1 MSKFII
7 NINDYSFRIMN
18 KTTYEVDRIIVNIH
32 SSESTNKNLLYDDN
46 TIDEKVNKFSVYLS
60 RSNLGCFRLLYITYG
75 HYAKGHEDYIQ
86 QTFIHLELNDY
97 INKCVPI
104 LSDVDYDYT
113 DRSLNVYRYLQQN
126 DTNFNMSKNNIF
138 NMLNNSIFI
147 QNLKNIKNHID
158 DNSRMIKKNPFIE
171 YNQQIRCGHEKKE
184 DKNTIIK
191 ILRDFS
197 NKLTDLYNYSENN
210 FVCEHTVNNELDN
223 FKIQFYKLN
232 LNLKQKDY
240 SNIDNIIL
248 YYCNVEIEKFN
259 GLITNS
265 YIKTDRKNFKL
276 PVFLTSD
283 NKITKFGTFTN
294 YILAGNYICK
304 LFEYRE
310 QCKDQLCTFKYQ
322 LIGDRYD
329 NIFPFNII
337 KEPIEP
343 QKTLVIPV
351 QPTRPVQLQINNS
364 IDELNDLINNYL
376 KIIQTGRKIIQTG
389 NIIWSDSTILNLQFI
404 NSGVPNAA
412 YYDTKLQGVVKFK
425 KTNSKDIKS
434 TLIDKIQSKD
444 DIEKNKEEY
453 DNIMNNINK
462 LKDLDFINKLNT
474 LETFCHMKGYVIY
487 HNINYLFMNIYNIA
501 HSPLIEYLVD
511 YNDFYG
517 FTKDEDEDKI
527 KALPSFLEVVKDFNT
542 FNTEFMFKHG
552 DLQNNCR
559 NIMYNKI
566 TNKFKVIDIVSPS
579 LIIPSRPDQLNS
591 LISEIIFDIKSLIN
605 CYKNTWKLEIDIDNL
620 ININKLE
627 IELMSDNNNLFCVKY
642 LNKDPFIEYNPYRSD
657 CKKRDI
663 YVDTSKEVVK
673 QIILKFINE
682 CYTNFISIIEEDIL
696 IINKY

>member
-1 MSKFII
+1 
-7 NINDYSFRIMN
+7 MN
-18 KTTYEVDRIIVNIH
+18 KTYQQDRIIVNIH

-46 TIDEKVNKFSVYLS
+46 TIDVKVNKFSVYLS
-60 RSNLGCFRLLYITYG
+60 RSNLGCFRLLYITYA
-75 HYAKGHEDYIQ
+75 HYAKGDEDYIQ
-86 QTFIHLELNDY
+86 QTFIHLKLNDY
-97 INKCVPI
+97 INKCIPI
-104 LSDVDYDYT
+104 LSDVDYDYSN
-113 DRSLNVYRYLQQN
+113 RSLNVYKYFQAH
-126 DTNFNMSKNNIF
+126 DIDFNMSKNIIF
-138 NMLNNSIFI
+138 NILNNPIFI
-147 QNLKNIKNHID
+147 QNLKNIENHIN

-171 YNQQIRCGHEKKE
+171 YNQQIRCGYEKEE

-191 ILRDFS
+191 ILTDFS

-223 FKIQFYKLN
+223 YKIQFYKLN
-232 LNLKQKDY
+232 LNLKQKDD

-265 YIKTDRKNFKL
+265 YIKTDIKNFKL
-276 PVFLTSD
+276 PVFLTCD

-310 QCKDQLCTFKYQ
+310 QCKDKQCTFKYQ

-337 KEPIEP
+337 KEPNEP
-343 QKTLVIPV
+343 QKTLVIPVQPV

-364 IDELNDLINNYL
+364 IDKLNDLINNYL
-376 KIIQTGRKIIQTG
+376 KIIQTGRKIIQTKG
-389 NIIWSDSTILNLQFI
+389 ENINIIWSDSTTEDLTYI

-412 YYDTKLQGVVKFK
+412 YYDTKLHGVVKFRK
-425 KTNSKDIKS
+425 QDKDKQS
-434 TLIDKIQSKD
+434 NLIDKIQSKD

-462 LKDLDFINKLNT
+462 LKDLDYINKLNT
-474 LETFCHMKGYVIY
+474 LKTFCHIRGYVIY
-487 HNINYLFMNIYNIA
+487 HNINNLFMNEYNIA
-501 HSPLIEYLVD
+501 HSPLIEYLKD

-517 FTKDEDEDKI
+517 FKKDEDII
-527 KALPSFLEVVKDFNT
+527 KDNALSSFLEVVKDFNT
-542 FNTEFMFKHG
+542 FNTEFMFTHG

-566 TNKFKVIDIVSPS
+566 TNKFKVIDIVSPK
-579 LIIPSRPDQLNS
+579 LIIPSRPEQLNN

-605 CYKNTWKLEIDIDNL
+605 CYNNTWKIEIDIDNL
-620 ININKLE
+620 IDINKLE
-627 IELMSDNNNLFCVKY
+627 IELMSYKNNLFCVKDIPDTLL
-642 LNKDPFIEYNPYRSD
+642 LNYNPYRDD
-657 CKKRDI
+657 CEQRDI

-673 QIILKFINE
+673 QIILNFIKE
-682 CYTNFISIIEEDIL
+682 CYTKFIGIIEKDIQ
-696 IINKY
+696 IINTHDL

>member
-1 MSKFII
+1 
-7 NINDYSFRIMN
+7 MN
-18 KTTYEVDRIIVNIH
+18 KTTYQVDRIIVNIH

-75 HYAKGHEDYIQ
+75 HFAKGHEDYIQ
-86 QTFIHLELNDY
+86 QTFIHLKLNDY

-113 DRSLNVYRYLQQN
+113 DRSLNVYKYLQQN

-223 FKIQFYKLN
+223 YKIQFYKLN

-351 QPTRPVQLQINNS
+351 QPVIPTRPVQPVIPTRPVQLQINNS

-389 NIIWSDSTILNLQFI
+389 GENINIIWSNSTTKDLVFI

-412 YYDTKLQGVVKFK
+412 YYDTKLQGVVKFIK
-425 KTNSKDIKS
+425 RQREIKS
-434 TLIDKIQSKD
+434 NLINNIKSKED
-444 DIEKNKEEY
+444 VINNVDEYNFIIEKIK
-453 DNIMNNINK
+453 K
-462 LKDLDFINKLNT
+462 LENLDYIRKINT
-474 LETFCHMKGYVIY
+474 LKTFCHIKGYVIY
-487 HNINYLFMNIYNIA
+487 HNITNLTTNMVAI
-501 HSPLIEYLVD
+501 SPLIEYLEN
-511 YNDFYG
+511 YKDFNG
-517 FTKDEDEDKI
+517 FETNEDIIKI
-527 KALPSFLEVVKDFNT
+527 NALPSFLEVVQDFCK

-552 DLQNNCR
+552 DLADRCR

-566 TNKFKVIDIVSPS
+566 ENKFKVIDIETPS
-579 LIIPSRPDQLNS
+579 LIIQSGPEQLNN
-591 LISEIIFDIKSLIN
+591 LIYFIFKDIKSLIN
-605 CYKNTWKLEIDIDNL
+605 CYKHIWKPVIIIKLENLEKSIDNF
-620 ININKLE
+620 I
-627 IELMSDNNNLFCVKY
+627 IELMSMKDNLLCAEDISISPYVK
-642 LNKDPFIEYNPYRSD
+642 YNPYNSN
-657 CKKRDI
+657 CKDRDI
-663 YVDTSKEVVK
+663 YIDTSKKVVK
-673 QIILKFINE
+673 NKILEFINE
-682 CYTNFISIIEEDIL
+682 CYIIFISIIEENIDY
-696 IINKY
+696 K